1 MPFTPLHMGP
11 GIAVKAGMQKQI
23 SLMVFGWSQIVIDVQ
38 PLVVMLTGKGEL
50 HGFSHTL
57 LGASIIGL
65 FCGATG
71 KTLGQLGLRILLEPN
86 YLPIRWRVSF
96 LSAFIGAYSHIG
108 IDSIMHLDVMP
119 LAPLSSASP
128 LHGIISIESLHILC
142 VLSAVVGGITYY
154 IRNRLNQN

>member
-1 MPFTPLHMGP
+1 MPFTPLHMGA
-11 GIAVKAGMQKQI
+11 GIAVKASMQKQF
-23 SLMVFGWSQIVIDVQ
+23 SLMVFGWSQIVIDIQ

-71 KTLGQLGLRILLEPN
+71 KTLGQWGLCMLREPN
-86 YLPIRWRVSF
+86 HLPICWRVSF
-96 LSAFIGAYSHIG
+96 LSAFIGTYSHIW
-108 IDSIMHLDVMP
+108 IDSIMHPDVMP
-119 LAPLSSASP
+119 LAPLSTASP

-142 VLSAVVGGITYY
+142 VLSALVGGIIYY
-154 IRNRLNQN
+154 ARNRLFPR

>member
-1 MPFTPLHMGP
+1 MPFTPLHMGT
-11 GIAVKAGMQKQI
+11 GIAIKAGMQKQF
-23 SLMVFGWSQIVIDVQ
+23 SLMVFGWSQIVIDIQ

-71 KTLGQLGLRILLEPN
+71 KTLSQLGLRILRESSH
-86 YLPIRWRVSF
+86 LPISWRASF
-96 LSAFIGAYSHIG
+96 LSAFIGTYSHIW
-108 IDSIMHLDVMP
+108 IDSIMHPDVMP

-128 LHGIISIESLHILC
+128 LHGVISIESLHMLC
-142 VLSAVVGGITYY
+142 VLSALVGGMLYY
-154 IRNRLNQN
+154 VRNRLNQK